1 MKTLFVLAGLLGC
14 SLTTGVAHA
23 GDCVAPV
30 ARFQAVPAYQFVAP
44 VQVQH
49 VQAQPVV
56 IQRYAVQPVVV
67 RQQVV
72 QKVQVQQVRVQKV
85 VQPQKQVIR
94 QRTVVRTR

>member
-1 MKTLFVLAGLLGC
+1 MKALFVLAGLLGC
-14 SLTTGVAHA
+14 SLTAGVAHA

-44 VQVQH
+44 VQV
-49 VQAQPVV
+49 QPVV